1 MKEALFR
8 FVKEEMNQ
16 YVGHDFDH
24 SVRVH
29 RNAMMIAQEETCD
42 MMVVEAAAIVHDYL
56 DHKFSNETTS
66 RKEKLSLVL
75 QDVGLASSQIDHVIT
90 IIDTMSFTKGV
101 PMTTMEG
108 MIVQDADRLDALGA
122 IGIARTFAY
131 GGHLGR
137 PLYGTSESSL
147 QHFDDKLFKL
157 KNLMNTSKGKVLAIA
172 RHEFM
177 LMYIEQLAQELR
189 I

>member
-1 MKEALFR
+1 MKEALFS
-8 FVKEEMNQ
+8 FVKQEMNQ
-16 YVGHDFDH
+16 FVGHDFDH

-29 RNAMMIAQEETCD
+29 RNAVRIAEDETCD

-56 DHKFSNETTS
+56 DHKFGGDTKE
-66 RKEKLSLVL
+66 RQEKLAHVLSEVGLSSSQTELVL
-75 QDVGLASSQIDHVIT
+75 G
-90 IIDTMSFTKGV
+90 IINTMSFTKGV
-101 PMTTMEG
+101 LMTTMEG

-137 PLYGTSESSL
+137 PLYGTDESSL
-147 QHFDDKLFKL
+147 QHFHDKLFKL

-177 LMYIEQLAQELR
+177 LMYMEQLAQELR
-189 I
+189 M